1 MIVSADQLR
10 AEELRLKYVSLLDDP
25 SVYPTRENWQYIIDN
40 KMEGV
45 GPALLNRYITALEV
59 DDVDRAELHS
69 IAIEEFPRYLEAV
82 DRDYALSIIY
92 EGGAGHDISVDL
104 IRRSRLFD
112 ANYLL
117 NLIDCGE
124 LDLALDVIDVYQPEY
139 IDSDLDAMEMLAKCI
154 DALPDKGTIEDRR
167 GIFGTSS
174 KYICPNGHVND
185 AGTTYCTHSGCG
197 LDIKG
202 LTKRRADAVEIFR
215 HRLEALRNLI

>member
-1 MIVSADQLR
+1 MSVSADQLR
-10 AEELRLKYVSLLDDP
+10 AEELRLKYVTLLDDP
-25 SVYPTRENWQYIIDN
+25 AVYPTRENWKYIIDN
-40 KMEGV
+40 RMEGV
-45 GPALLNRYITALEV
+45 GPALFNRYVTALEV

-92 EGGAGHDISVDL
+92 EGGAGHDICVDL
-104 IRRSRLFD
+104 IRRCRLFD
-112 ANYLL
+112 ANYLV

-139 IDSDLDAMEMLAKCI
+139 TQADLDAMEMLAKCL
-154 DALPDKGTIEDRR
+154 AGLPDKGSIEDRR
-167 GIFGTSS
+167 GIFGMSS

-185 AGTTYCTHSGCG
+185 ADAKYCTHSGCG

-202 LTKRRADAVEIFR
+202 LTRRRAEAVDIFR